1 MALEPEV
8 TAFSAGVSTRVYPH
22 PFMNLIVPDHT
33 RLMAVNEDFNYYTAA
48 QWTVGG
54 VGTPVAPA
62 IVAGDGGILSIANSA
77 ADNDN
82 NWISLGTAT
91 VTQFAFTSTKRLF
104 FMARASVDDATQCD
118 MAFGLQVTVA
128 ANNFLT
134 PADGLFLRKADD
146 GTSFVFVSR
155 VGSVETASAS
165 FGTVANATKFDVGF
179 SYEPHEGAFY
189 ASFNG
194 VIQASLRP
202 TSITAVG
209 LRIVAGVQNGSAV
222 ARTMLL
228 DTLFCAKER

>member
-1 MALEPEV
+1 MALEQEFTCFP
-8 TAFSAGVSTRVYPH
+8 SGVSTRAFPH
-22 PFMNLIVPDHT
+22 PFLNLAFPDPT
-33 RLMAVNEDFNYYTAA
+33 RFAGVNEDFNYYTAA

-62 IVAGDGGILSIANSA
+62 LVAGDGGILSMANSA

-91 VTQFAFTSTKRLF
+91 VTQFTFSSTKRLF
-104 FMARASVDDATQCD
+104 FSARATVDDATQCD

-134 PADGLFLRKADD
+134 PADGIFFRKADD
-146 GTSFVFVSR
+146 GTSFVLASR
-155 VGSVETASAS
+155 VGGVETVSSS
-165 FGTVANATKFDVGF
+165 FGTVVAATKFEVCF

-189 ASFNG
+189 AGFNG
-194 VIQASLRP
+194 VMQTSIRP
-202 TSITAVG
+202 TSVTAVG
-209 LRIVAGVQNGSAV
+209 LRLVAGVQNGSAA